1 MISPPALIP
10 TPHCGPLALRNSIS
24 RRFALTSLAS
34 VIRIATPHEMVLVEG
49 MARVRFCEVLGLLKK
64 ACPSPNLPVM
74 RLVLE
79 VLLTVHR
86 PATPVTPV
94 VAG

>member
-1 MISPPALIP
+1 MISPLALIP

-24 RRFALTSLAS
+24 RRLALTSLAS
-34 VIRIATPHEMVLVEG
+34 LILIATPHAMVLVEG
-49 MARVRFCEVLGLLKK
+49 TARVRFCEVLGLLEK
-64 ACPSPNLPVM
+64 ACPSPNLPVT

-79 VLLTVHR
+79 VLFSVHR

-94 VAG
+94 IAG